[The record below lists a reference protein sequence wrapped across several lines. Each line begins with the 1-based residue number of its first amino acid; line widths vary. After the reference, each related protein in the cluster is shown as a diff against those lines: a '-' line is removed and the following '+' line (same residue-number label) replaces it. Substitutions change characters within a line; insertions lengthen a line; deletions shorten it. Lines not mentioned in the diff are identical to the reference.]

1 MIIKITVKPNA
12 KKTEILEQNKDEY
25 KIAIAAPPEKGLANK
40 ELIKFLK
47 KKFSKEVEIIRGKTS
62 RRKIIKIN

>member
-1 MIIKITVKPNA
+1 MNLQIIVKPNA

-25 KIAIAAPPEKGLANK
+25 KIAVAAPAKKGLANK

-47 KKFSKEVEIIRGKTS
+47 KKFSKEVEIIKGKTN